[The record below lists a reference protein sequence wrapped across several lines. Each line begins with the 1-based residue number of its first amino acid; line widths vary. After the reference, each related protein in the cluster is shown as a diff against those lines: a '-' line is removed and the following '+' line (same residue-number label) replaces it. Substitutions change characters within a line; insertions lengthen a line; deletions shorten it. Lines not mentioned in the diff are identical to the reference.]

1 MGGRGFIGP
10 RPHPDRRSGWQMTL
24 VNAQWIEGGLT
35 RPSRKVDG
43 GCEGDHRSP
52 EGFGGLV
59 NKDLAIIRTLET
71 VIALVIAVVLYQ
83 VLSAG
88 ALTSV
93 ATTATD
99 WYTDKVDGL
108 FTIAVVDT
116 SIKLPQ
122 LERESLP
129 IPSAPLEE
137 TAPATDT
144 TQTAAELANR

>member
-1 MGGRGFIGP
+1 M
-10 RPHPDRRSGWQMTL
+10 
-24 VNAQWIEGGLT
+24 
-35 RPSRKVDG
+35 
-43 GCEGDHRSP
+43 
-52 EGFGGLV
+52 
-59 NKDLAIIRTLET
+59 NKDLAIIRACEA
-71 VIALVIAVVLYQ
+71 VIAFLIALVLYQ

-137 TAPATDT
+137 TTPATDT